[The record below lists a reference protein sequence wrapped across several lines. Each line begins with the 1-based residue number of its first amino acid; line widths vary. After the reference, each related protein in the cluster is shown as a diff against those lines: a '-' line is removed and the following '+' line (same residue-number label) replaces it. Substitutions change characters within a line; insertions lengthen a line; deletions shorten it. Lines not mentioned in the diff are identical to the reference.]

1 MMLISNNVVD
11 SSVLVASSENPYY
24 PVANVKTREL
34 CEYYKSTAI
43 NTSISVTV
51 RDEKCEGLAGV
62 YILGH
67 NLSSS
72 ASIEVR
78 VDDDRSGSLVNIL
91 PETVIKYSP
100 RCCWLR
106 TPEVN
111 GNRWQIAIVDPDNAD
126 GEIRI
131 GRIVIGP
138 ELELPR
144 VEKVSLPRVST
155 SQQSVNPS
163 GQVRG
168 VKGYS
173 FYEFNVNF
181 PALFYSQKQCL
192 DEVFDEVH
200 NFIPFVVLPFEQD
213 DIEPPLYVVF
223 NQDRLEWDN
232 AIGNIHEA
240 GISLKFREAF

>member
-1 MMLISNNVVD
+1 MLISNNVID
-11 SSVLVASSENPYY
+11 TSVVVASSENPYY

-43 NTSISVTV
+43 NTVITVTV
-51 RDEKCEGLAGV
+51 PDEACEGLAGV
-62 YILGH
+62 YLFGH
-67 NLSSS
+67 NISS
-72 ASIEVR
+72 AATILLR
-78 VDDDRSGSLVNIL
+78 VYDDRSGSLVNVL
-91 PETVIKYSP
+91 PETAIKYSP

-106 TPEVN
+106 TPLIS
-111 GNRWQIAIVDPDNAD
+111 GNRWQIAIIDSENPD

-131 GRIVIGP
+131 GRIVIGS

-181 PALFYSQKQCL
+181 PALFHAQKKGL
-192 DEVFDEVH
+192 DGVFDEVH
-200 NFIPFVVLPFEQD
+200 NFIPFVILPFEQD
-213 DIEPPLYVVF
+213 ETEPPLYVVF
-223 NQDRLEWDN
+223 NQDRLEWDD